1 MVRVSKLIPLT
12 QISTSGHLCTR
23 PPFSLSAAD
32 KVALE
37 ISRIAAR
44 GFAAEGSPSGPPAAF
59 PALQNQVSRSPQR
72 RSDITTAVRSAV
84 NSEWS
89 EVVIKETGETYYWN
103 ERTGQTTAVGEPRP
117 EHSVVKQ
124 QKLQQSPALGFPAA
138 GGTQT
143 MGRTLIGLVG
153 MGAGVGLVFG
163 IIGRLF

>member
-1 MVRVSKLIPLT
+1 MVRVSKIIQLT
-12 QISTSGHLCTR
+12 HISTSAHLCTR
-23 PPFSLSAAD
+23 PPFSFSAAD
-32 KVALE
+32 KLALE
-37 ISRIAAR
+37 ISRIAR
-44 GFAAEGSPSGPPAAF
+44 GFAAEGSSSGPPAAL

-72 RSDITTAVRSAV
+72 HNDITTAVRSAV

-117 EHSVVKQ
+117 EQSVAKQ
-124 QKLQQSPALGFPAA
+124 QQSPALGFPAA
-138 GGTQT
+138 NGTQT
-143 MGRTLIGLVG
+143 TGRTLVGLVG